1 MSVLSFRTAL
11 TAALVVLTP
20 VCAQA
25 ETSGRF
31 SMSPVDDGFVR
42 LDKETGSM
50 AFCNKRQSGW
60 SCLPMDDQQ
69 KSLRDEIDRLKAEN
83 TELKDEVRRMEETF
97 VTGKSDEKEPGD
109 GPKLGGPPGG
119 LPPGGLQEFTLPDE
133 EDVDRAVDYL
143 ERMIRKFRD
152 RFEDFGEKTAP
163 HRTPE
168 ETPKPDEDRGGSTP
182 L

>member
-1 MSVLSFRTAL
+1 MSVFCYRTGL
-11 TAALVVLTP
+11 AAAFIPLMA
-20 VCAQA
+20 VCTQA

-31 SMSPVDDGFVR
+31 SMSPVEDGFVR

-50 AFCNKRQSGW
+50 AFCSKRPSGW
-60 SCLPMDDQQ
+60 SCLPMDDRQ

-83 TELKDEVRRMEETF
+83 SELKDEVRRLEETF
-97 VTGKSDEKEPGD
+97 VTGKRDENAAVD
-109 GPKLGGPPGG
+109 GPSTGGPPGG

-152 RFEDFGEKTAP
+152 RFENFGEKTAP
-163 HRTPE
+163 RRTPDDPAKPGE
-168 ETPKPDEDRGGSTP
+168 EPRGSTP